1 VKRARHVVDVIVLV
15 LALAA
20 LAAGLAVFLL
30 HLQLQPVLSGSMRP
44 AIQPGDLA
52 VVRPVSVPSLEV
64 GDVVVYHPPGTGV
77 GDDATP
83 VMHRITSLERRTDGL
98 WITTRGDANGADD
111 PWGRVRLRG
120 DTAYRLL
127 TVVPKVGY
135 LPVWSQ
141 GLRGPVLVLAGLL
154 LGVTGLVGARR
165 KSGRTRLVRA
175 AEGRSPQ

>member
-1 VKRARHVVDVIVLV
+1 MKRARRVLDVILLV
-15 LALAA
+15 VALAA
-20 LAAGLAVFLL
+20 LAAGITVFLL

-44 AIQPGDLA
+44 GIQPGDLA
-52 VVRPVSVPSLEV
+52 VVRPVPVSSLEA

-83 VMHRITSLERRTDGL
+83 VMHRITSLDEQADGL
-98 WITTRGDANGADD
+98 WITTRGDANDVDD

-127 TVVPKVGY
+127 AVVPKVGY

-141 GLRGPVLVLAGLL
+141 GLRGPALILAGLL
-154 LGVTGLVGARR
+154 LGVTGVVGARR
-165 KSGRTRLVRA
+165 KSGRPRLVGV
-175 AEGRSPQ
+175 AEGRSPR